1 MGLRILVAPDK
12 LKATLAAEP
21 AARALATGWLRG
33 RPGDHPTL
41 LPISDGGD
49 GFGELVGKALQAEER
64 EIPTVDAAGRPV
76 IGKFWWVEAERL
88 AIIESARVIGLAL
101 LPPGQYHPFELDT
114 TGLAQV
120 LTEAARLRPKRCII
134 GIGGSATNDGG
145 FGFAQAL
152 GWKFLAPDGHQITRW
167 TELAALSRIAPPEE
181 QLALGKVQIA
191 VDVQN
196 PLLGPIGASRVY
208 GPQKGLRSPDFAQAE
223 ACLAALARQ
232 AQDSLGWDQPHDTQP
247 GSGAA
252 GGLGFGLHAF
262 LGGEL
267 VSGFGLFAAI
277 TDLKGA
283 IREADIVL
291 TGEGSIDRTTIEMG
305 KGVGGLAALCRKE
318 RVPCLGFAGSVDIEE
333 EGRRAFDGIWG
344 IVPELANRQQAMQSP
359 AYYLEILAEKAA
371 RAWNLTSPPC

>member
-12 LKATLAAEP
+12 LKATLAAEL
-21 AARALATGWLRG
+21 AAKALATGWLRG
-33 RPGDHPTL
+33 RPGDRPTL

-64 EIPTVDAAGRPV
+64 EVTTVDAAGRPV

-120 LTEAARLRPKRCII
+120 LNAAAKLGPKRCII

-152 GWKFLAPDGHQITRW
+152 GWKFLAPDGHSITRW
-167 TELAALSRIAPPEE
+167 TDLAALSRIESPEE
-181 QLALGKVQIA
+181 PLGLGKVQIA

-196 PLLGPIGASRVY
+196 PLLGPIGASPVY
-208 GPQKGLRSPDFAQAE
+208 GPQKGLRPSDLAQAE
-223 ACLAALARQ
+223 GCLAALARQ
-232 AQDSLGWDQPHDTQP
+232 AQVSLGWDQPHDTLP

-262 LGGEL
+262 LGGEF
-267 VSGFGLFAAI
+267 VSGFALFAA
-277 TDLKGA
+277 TTGLDQA
-283 IREADIVL
+283 VREADIVL
-291 TGEGSIDRTTIEMG
+291 TAEGSIDRTTVEMG
-305 KGVGGLAALCRKE
+305 KGVGGLAALCRKAH
-318 RVPCLGFAGSVDIEE
+318 VPCLGFAGSVDIGEE
-333 EGRRAFDGIWG
+333 SRGAFDGIWG

-359 AYYLEILAEKAA
+359 AHYLEILAERAA
-371 RAWNLTSPPC
+371 QAWNSTDPP